1 MALSTKRHT
10 NESMSHLLSD
20 TARHRQIGIALVT
33 VTTLM
38 FAVLD
43 TSAKWL
49 VQTLPVFQV
58 VWLRFLVHTLL
69 TTAIFMPSM
78 GGRLFVVSNPRL
90 QLLRGVML
98 ALMTAM
104 NFFALQYLQLAETGA
119 VQFSVPILIALISA
133 WHLGEKLD
141 TKRWVAICI
150 GFLGVLVIIRPG
162 SHGFHPA
169 IFLSIMNACLYAG
182 FNLMT
187 RRLVSS
193 DHPVVTQLTSAAVP
207 TLLLAPLALWHWQ
220 TPQDWQTWL
229 IVLAAGLSGGLGH
242 MASAV
247 AHRYA
252 TAAVLGPFLYQQ
264 IIYMTL
270 GGWLVFGQIPDSAVA
285 LGACIVVLSGL
296 YLLWREFRKTD
307 SLILE

>member
-1 MALSTKRHT
+1 
-10 NESMSHLLSD
+10 
-20 TARHRQIGIALVT
+20 
-33 VTTLM
+33 M

-49 VQTLPVFQV
+49 VQTVPVLQV
-58 VWLRFLVHTLL
+58 VWLRFVFHTLL

-78 GGRLFVVSNPRL
+78 GVALFKIHNPRL

-98 ALMTAM
+98 ALMTGL

-133 WHLGEKLD
+133 LWLHERLD
-141 TKRWVAICI
+141 AKKWMAICM
-150 GFLGVLVIIRPG
+150 GFIGVLVIIRPG

-169 IFLSIMNACLYAG
+169 ILLSILNALLYAA

-187 RRLVSS
+187 RRLAGS
-193 DHPVVTQLTSAAVP
+193 DHPVSTQLASATVP
-207 TLLLAPLALWHWQ
+207 SVVLAPFAIWYWQ
-220 TPQDWQTWL
+220 TPDSWQVWCVL
-229 IVLAAGLSGGLGH
+229 VLAGLTGGLGH
-242 MASAV
+242 TASAL

-264 IIYMTL
+264 IIYMSL
-270 GGWLVFGQIPDSAVA
+270 GGWLVFGQIPDTAVV
-285 LGACIVVLSGL
+285 LGARIVVFSGL
-296 YLLWREFRKTD
+296 YLLWREF
-307 SLILE
+307 SLAQKK

>member
-1 MALSTKRHT
+1 
-10 NESMSHLLSD
+10 MSKLLSD
-20 TARHRQIGIALVT
+20 TARNRQIGIALVT
-33 VTTLM
+33 ATTVM

-49 VQTLPVFQV
+49 VQTLPVLQV
-58 VWLRFLVHTLL
+58 VWLRFLVHTVL
-69 TTAIFMPSM
+69 TTVMFTPSM
-78 GGRLFVVSNPRL
+78 GSRLFVVNNPRL

-98 ALMTAM
+98 AVMTAL

-133 WHLGEKLD
+133 WLLGERLD
-141 TKRWVAICI
+141 TKRWIAIGI
-150 GFLGVLVIIRPG
+150 GFLGVLIIIRPG

-169 IFLSIMNACLYAG
+169 IFLSILNACLYAG

-187 RRLVSS
+187 RRLVGS
-193 DHPVVTQLTSAAVP
+193 DNPVTTQLASAAVA
-207 TLLLAPLALWHWQ
+207 TLLLAPFALWHWQ
-220 TPQDWQTWL
+220 SPEGWQTWL
-229 IVLAAGLSGGLGH
+229 IVVAAGVSGGLGH
-242 MASAV
+242 MASAM

-270 GGWLVFGQIPDSAVA
+270 GGWLVFDQIPDSAVA

-307 SLILE
+307 PLILE

>member
-1 MALSTKRHT
+1 
-10 NESMSHLLSD
+10 MSQLFSD
-20 TARHRQIGIALVT
+20 TSRNRQIGIALVT

-49 VQTLPVFQV
+49 VQTVPVLQV
-58 VWLRFLVHTLL
+58 VWLRFVFHALL

-78 GGRLFVVSNPRL
+78 GVGLFKIHNPRL

-98 ALMTAM
+98 ALMTGL

-133 WHLGEKLD
+133 LWLHEKLD
-141 TKRWVAICI
+141 LKKWLAICM
-150 GFLGVLVIIRPG
+150 GFAGVLVIIRPG
-162 SHGFHPA
+162 SNGFHPA
-169 IFLSIMNACLYAG
+169 ILLSIMNALLYAA

-187 RRLVSS
+187 RRLAGS
-193 DHPVVTQLTSAAVP
+193 DHPISTQLASAMVP
-207 TLLLAPLALWHWQ
+207 SVVLAPFAIWYWQ
-220 TPQDWQTWL
+220 TPDSWL
-229 IVLAAGLSGGLGH
+229 VWCILVLAGLTGGLGH
-242 MASAV
+242 TASAL

-264 IIYMTL
+264 IIYMSF
-270 GGWLVFGQIPDSAVA
+270 GGWLIFGQIPDTAVI
-285 LGACIVVLSGL
+285 LGAAIVVLSGL
-296 YLLWREFRKTD
+296 YLLWREFKLGSD
-307 SLILE
+307 QH

>member
-1 MALSTKRHT
+1 
-10 NESMSHLLSD
+10 MSQILSD
-20 TARHRQIGIALVT
+20 TSRNRQIGIALVT
-33 VTTLM
+33 ATTLM

-49 VQTLPVFQV
+49 VQSVPVLQV
-58 VWLRFLVHTLL
+58 VWLRFVFHTFL

-78 GGRLFVVSNPRL
+78 GTSLFQISKPRL

-98 ALMTAM
+98 ALMTGL

-133 WHLGEKLD
+133 VWLHEPLD
-141 TKRWVAICI
+141 AKKWMAICI
-150 GFLGVLVIIRPG
+150 GFVGVLIIIRPG
-162 SHGFHPA
+162 SQGFHPA
-169 IFLSIMNACLYAG
+169 ILLSILNALLYAA

-187 RRLVSS
+187 RRLAGS
-193 DHPVVTQLTSAAVP
+193 DHPTSTQLTSAAVP
-207 TLLLAPLALWHWQ
+207 SVVLAPFAIWFWQ
-220 TPQDWQTWL
+220 TPDSWQVWCVL
-229 IVLAAGLSGGLGH
+229 ILAGLTGGLGH
-242 MASAV
+242 TASAL

-270 GGWLVFGQIPDSAVA
+270 GGWLVFGQTPDTPVV
-285 LGACIVVLSGL
+285 LGASIVVLSGL
-296 YLLWREFRKTD
+296 YLLWREFRLPT
-307 SLILE
+307 

>member
-1 MALSTKRHT
+1 
-10 NESMSHLLSD
+10 MSQLFSD
-20 TARHRQIGIALVT
+20 TSRNRQIGIALVT

-49 VQTLPVFQV
+49 VQTVPVLQV
-58 VWLRFLVHTLL
+58 VWLRFVFHALL

-78 GGRLFVVSNPRL
+78 GVGLFKIHNPRL

-98 ALMTAM
+98 ALMTGL

-133 WHLGEKLD
+133 LWLHEKLD
-141 TKRWVAICI
+141 LKKWLAICM
-150 GFLGVLVIIRPG
+150 GFAGVLVIIRPG
-162 SHGFHPA
+162 SNGFHPA
-169 IFLSIMNACLYAG
+169 ILLSIMNALLYAA

-187 RRLVSS
+187 RRLAGS
-193 DHPVVTQLTSAAVP
+193 DHPISTQLASAMVP
-207 TLLLAPLALWHWQ
+207 SVVLAPFAIWYWQ
-220 TPQDWQTWL
+220 TPDSWQVWCIL
-229 IVLAAGLSGGLGH
+229 VLAGLTGGLGH
-242 MASAV
+242 TASAL

-264 IIYMTL
+264 IIYMSF
-270 GGWLVFGQIPDSAVA
+270 GGWLIFGQIPDAAVI
-285 LGACIVVLSGL
+285 LGAAIVVLSGL
-296 YLLWREFRKTD
+296 YLLWREFKLGSD
-307 SLILE
+307 QH

>member
-1 MALSTKRHT
+1 
-10 NESMSHLLSD
+10 MSQLFSD
-20 TARHRQIGIALVT
+20 TSRNRQIGIALVT

-49 VQTLPVFQV
+49 VQTLPVLQV
-58 VWLRFLVHTLL
+58 VWLRFVFHTLL

-78 GGRLFVVSNPRL
+78 GVGLFKIHNPRL

-98 ALMTAM
+98 ALMTGL

-133 WHLGEKLD
+133 LWLHEKLD
-141 TKRWVAICI
+141 LKKWLAICM
-150 GFLGVLVIIRPG
+150 GFAGVLVIIRPG
-162 SHGFHPA
+162 SNGFHPA
-169 IFLSIMNACLYAG
+169 ILLSIMNALLYAA

-187 RRLVSS
+187 RRLAGS
-193 DHPVVTQLTSAAVP
+193 DHPISTQLASAMVP
-207 TLLLAPLALWHWQ
+207 TVVLAPFAIWYWQ
-220 TPQDWQTWL
+220 TPDSWQVWCVL
-229 IVLAAGLSGGLGH
+229 VLAGLTGGLGH
-242 MASAV
+242 TASAL

-264 IIYMTL
+264 IIYMSF
-270 GGWLVFGQIPDSAVA
+270 GGWLIFGQIPDAAVV
-285 LGACIVVLSGL
+285 LGAGIVVLSGL
-296 YLLWREFRKTD
+296 YLLWREFKLGSD
-307 SLILE
+307 QH

>member
-1 MALSTKRHT
+1 
-10 NESMSHLLSD
+10 MSQLFSD
-20 TARHRQIGIALVT
+20 TARNRQIGIALIT

-49 VQTLPVFQV
+49 VQSLPVLQV
-58 VWLRFLVHTLL
+58 VWLRFVLHTFL

-78 GGRLFVVSNPRL
+78 GVSLFKINNPRL

-98 ALMTAM
+98 ALMTGL

-119 VQFSVPILIALISA
+119 VQFSVPSLIALISA
-133 WHLGEKLD
+133 WLLHERLD
-141 TKRWVAICI
+141 AKRWAAICI
-150 GFLGVLVIIRPG
+150 GFVGVLVIIRPG

-169 IFLSIMNACLYAG
+169 IFLSIMNALLYAA

-187 RRLVSS
+187 RRLASS
-193 DHPVVTQLTSAAVP
+193 DHPISTQLASAAVP
-207 TLLLAPLALWHWQ
+207 SLLLAPFAIWFWQ
-220 TPQDWQTWL
+220 APDGWFMWGVILLT
-229 IVLAAGLSGGLGH
+229 GLTGGLGH
-242 MASAV
+242 TASAL

-264 IIYMTL
+264 IIYMAI
-270 GGWLVFGQIPDSAVA
+270 GGWLVFGQIPDSAVV
-285 LGACIVVLSGL
+285 LGAVIVVCSGL
-296 YLLWREFRKTD
+296 YLLWREFNSPAK
-307 SLILE
+307 I